1 MLRTLTLKSRIGFG
15 KYSDYLVSEVI
26 EIFDKGNYIVWCYY
40 SLSNISFH
48 DEILKS
54 LGVDCRINKPGKQPE
69 LFDEFM
75 KKFPNGY
82 NYKEL
87 DMLTACK
94 LKNKSKSRKKRQ
106 LTQADKLVSFPKE
119 RLQHYNRKQI

>member
-48 DEILKS
+48 EDILSS
-54 LGVDCRINKPGKQPE
+54 LGVDIRIEKPGKRPE

-75 KKFPNGY
+75 KKFPKGY
-82 NYKEL
+82 NWKEVDL
-87 DMLTACK
+87 VTACIFS
-94 LKNKSKSRKKRQ
+94 NKKKRHEKRE
-106 LTQADKLVSFPKE
+106 LLKVVRDSSL
-119 RLQHYNRKQI
+119 